1 MWLSGSKLSSSLK
14 ASILPTLVFCGIVFS
29 GRGEGKK
36 FVSLPWVTRQIEEKV
51 GFTPFLGTLNL
62 RLTGE
67 AAKLK
72 SQLQNAHLSSIDP
85 AEGYC
90 PGFVAKAKI
99 GSLAVA
105 IVVPEVPNY
114 PLDVLEVVAPVCL
127 REKEKLVDGS
137 TVAVEVTV

>member
-1 MWLSGSKLSSSLK
+1 M
-14 ASILPTLVFCGIVFS
+14 PTLVFYGTVFS

-36 FVSLPWVTRQIEEKV
+36 FVSLPWVTRQIEEKA
-51 GFTPFLGTLNL
+51 GFKPYLGTLNL

-67 AAKLK
+67 AAILK
-72 SQLQNAHLSSIDP
+72 PQLQKAHLMPIEP

-90 PGFVAKAKI
+90 PGFVIKAKI

-114 PLDVLEVVAPVCL
+114 PVDVLEVVAPFSL
-127 REKEKLVDGS
+127 REKEKLVDG
-137 TVAVEVTV
+137 TGVVVEVIV

>member
-1 MWLSGSKLSSSLK
+1 MLRSGSKRSSSLK
-14 ASILPTLVFCGIVFS
+14 APVLPALVFYGTVFS

-36 FVSLPWVTRQIEEKV
+36 FISLPWVTRQIKEKV
-51 GFTPFLGTLNL
+51 GFKPYQGTLNL

-72 SQLQNAHLSSIDP
+72 TQLQKAHPLVIEP

-90 PGFVAKAKI
+90 PGFVVKAKI
-99 GSLAVA
+99 GSLVVA

-114 PLDVLEVVAPVCL
+114 PVDVLEVVAPFCL

-137 TVAVEVTV
+137 AVAVEVIV

>member
-1 MWLSGSKLSSSLK
+1 MP
-14 ASILPTLVFCGIVFS
+14 ALVFCGTVFS

-36 FVSLPWVTRQIEEKV
+36 FVSLPWVTRQIKEKA
-51 GFTPFLGTLNL
+51 GFKPYFGTLNL

-67 AAKLK
+67 ATKLK
-72 SQLQNAHLSSIDP
+72 PQLKEAHLLPIEP

-90 PGFVAKAKI
+90 TGFVVKAKL

-114 PLDVLEVVAPVCL
+114 PVDVLEVVAPFCL
-127 REKEKLVDGS
+127 REKEELADGS
-137 TVAVEVTV
+137 TVIVEVAI

>member
-1 MWLSGSKLSSSLK
+1 LIFYG
-14 ASILPTLVFCGIVFS
+14 TVFS

-36 FVSLPWVTRQIEEKV
+36 FVSLPWVSRQIREKA
-51 GFTPFLGTLNL
+51 GFKPYLGTLNL
-62 RLTGE
+62 KLTYE

-72 SQLQNAHLSSIDP
+72 RQLQKAHSLPIEP

-90 PGFVAKAKI
+90 PGFVVKARI

-105 IVVPEVPNY
+105 IVIPEVPHY
-114 PLDVLEVVAPVCL
+114 PVDVLEVVAPVCL

-137 TVAVEVTV
+137 PVAVEVTV

>member
-1 MWLSGSKLSSSLK
+1 
-14 ASILPTLVFCGIVFS
+14 LPTLVFYGTVFS

-36 FVSLPWVTRQIEEKV
+36 FLSLPWVSRQIKEKA
-51 GFTPFLGTLNL
+51 GFKPYLGTLNL

-67 AAKLK
+67 TAKLK
-72 SQLQNAHLSSIDP
+72 KHLQKAHPIPIDP

-90 PGFVAKAKI
+90 PGFVIKAKI
-99 GSLAVA
+99 GVSAVA

-114 PLDVLEVVAPVCL
+114 PEDVLEVVAPFCL

-137 TVAVEVTV
+137 AVAVEVTV

>member
-1 MWLSGSKLSSSLK
+1 VWRSGSKLSSSLK
-14 ASILPTLVFCGIVFS
+14 ASVLPTLVLYGNVFS

-36 FVSLPWVTRQIEEKV
+36 FVSLPWVTRQIKEKV
-51 GFTPFLGTLNL
+51 GFKPYLGTLNL

-72 SQLQNAHLSSIDP
+72 PHLQKAHPMPIEP

-90 PGFVAKAKI
+90 PGFVIKAKI

-105 IVVPEVPNY
+105 IVVPDVPNY
-114 PLDVLEVVAPVCL
+114 PVDVLEVVAPFCL

-137 TVAVEVTV
+137 AVEVEVTV

>member
-1 MWLSGSKLSSSLK
+1 M
-14 ASILPTLVFCGIVFS
+14 PTLVFCGIVFS

-36 FVSLPWVTRQIEEKV
+36 FVSLPWVSRQIKEKA
-51 GFTPFLGTLNL
+51 GFKPYLGTLNL

-72 SQLQNAHLSSIDP
+72 PQLQKAHPLSIDP

-90 PGFVAKAKI
+90 PGFVIKAKI
-99 GSLAVA
+99 GYSAVA

-114 PLDVLEVVAPVCL
+114 PEDVMEVVAPFCL

-137 TVAVEVTV
+137 VVAVEVTV